1 MHHPVGLLS
10 FGSPSSIEH
19 KGLLHAHENSSPL
32 KDLLI
37 FSRGFPKAGFGG
49 SVGPRAGGVFPVPLV
64 EEVPF
69 FLSHLCPAC
78 EKKKAG
84 ELNTPKLGVQEARIK
99 ENEKVSSPGRSHGS
113 HLFRSTSPMALAE
126 KPWLTT
132 LAPAATRRWPL
143 PAALPCYLL
152 YFLYCRPPLHTA
164 GPLPVKHHNDAAT
177 LLLHT
182 RWALLM
188 MSLPPPL
195 IVIALLTFFPC
206 VQLRPLP
213 LPNCLYHQRC
223 PLATSVAP
231 CYYHPPRLPHLLPSL
246 PAAHSVVVP
255 CHSPRHPL
263 LLHHRLPVAF
273 PPHHLSVA
281 PNLALLCHQR
291 SPSRTLF
298 LIFLPSPTLVTA
310 VVFSNPLL
318 PVAIHRCYL
327 LPDAIVSSIAPLLL
341 LSSAPQPLPLAN
353 LSNHSKRCHPLLP
366 CLPLLPSS
374 SSIVAVAAPSF
385 VFVNCQQRSLVDQLR
400 PATI

>member
-132 LAPAATRRWPL
+132 LGERYRFQPKHPL
-143 PAALPCYLL
+143 PPVIGHCLPL
-152 YFLYCRPPLHTA
+152 FLATFFTSFTA
-164 GPLPVKHHNDAAT
+164 SLPSIAVGPLPVKHHNDAAT

-188 MSLPPPL
+188 VSLPPPL
-195 IVIALLTFFPC
+195 IAIALLTFFPC
-206 VQLRPLP
+206 FQLRPLP
-213 LPNCLYHQRC
+213 LPSAALLQYRS
-223 PLATSVAP
+223 PLATTTRHAFLTFF
-231 CYYHPPRLPHLLPSL
+231 PR
-246 PAAHSVVVP
+246 
-255 CHSPRHPL
+255 
-263 LLHHRLPVAF
+263 F
-273 PPHHLSVA
+273 
-281 PNLALLCHQR
+281 
-291 SPSRTLF
+291 
-298 LIFLPSPTLVTA
+298 
-310 VVFSNPLL
+310 
-318 PVAIHRCYL
+318 
-327 LPDAIVSSIAPLLL
+327 
-341 LSSAPQPLPLAN
+341 
-353 LSNHSKRCHPLLP
+353 
-366 CLPLLPSS
+366 
-374 SSIVAVAAPSF
+374 
-385 VFVNCQQRSLVDQLR
+385 
-400 PATI
+400 